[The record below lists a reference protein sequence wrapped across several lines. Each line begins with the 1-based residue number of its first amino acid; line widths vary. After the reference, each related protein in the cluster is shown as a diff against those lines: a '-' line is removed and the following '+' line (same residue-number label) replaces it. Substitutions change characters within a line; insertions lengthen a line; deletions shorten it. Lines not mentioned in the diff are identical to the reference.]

1 MMVCWSSFGKVVH
14 LDSNLPMYALDKAL
28 GADFA
33 TVLLNL
39 MACLCNDL
47 VNIVSGGWVL
57 LTLMGYYKVTIF

>member
-1 MMVCWSSFGKVVH
+1 
-14 LDSNLPMYALDKAL
+14 MYALDKAL